1 MSEIWA
7 GDWLVP
13 YFVRRERPSGGDLGW
28 CLHGGGGSREGK
40 AEEGKAKWC
49 TACMQVS
56 TRPSD
61 LAALTTRSP
70 RRRILRA
77 WRR

>member
-40 AEEGKAKWC
+40 AEEGKAKVVHGMH
-49 TACMQVS
+49 ACIHTSV
-56 TRPSD
+56 
-61 LAALTTRSP
+61 
-70 RRRILRA
+70 
-77 WRR
+77 